1 MSSPLPSSY
10 NEETIVSQITTVYNL
25 LLKLSYLPSDR
36 ISFPPQDGHS
46 INEEL
51 CHSLHIAPQVI
62 SLMKKIP
69 YVIDGYHKPILWQSR
84 AFEYLL
90 DDEIRNGRDP
100 ELTGVVDDNELR
112 LDFLRPWEVA
122 LTCWL
127 DDGISVILDTK
138 SSIFPHYQW
147 STYSKDSANCKLDT
161 IRVIDESE
169 PPDTEEDFRE
179 QLEACNA
186 STYLQKVIDDIR
198 NLEVVY
204 VPGGEIGYLHLP
216 GSWEQIEVKR
226 VLTENFGWGAEF
238 REEDWRREGEEIC
251 KSIGDEALSREEES

>member
-1 MSSPLPSSY
+1 MSSPSLSSSY
-10 NEETIVSQITTVYNL
+10 NEETIVTQITTIYNL
-25 LLKLSYLPSDR
+25 LLKLSYFSSDH
-36 ISFPPQDGHS
+36 ITFPPEGGHS

-62 SLMKKIP
+62 SLMKKIS
-69 YVIDGYHKPILWQSR
+69 YVVNGYHKPIMWQSR

-90 DDEIRNGRDP
+90 NEEIRNGRNP
-100 ELTGVVDDNELR
+100 ELTGVADGDELR

-138 SSIFPHYQW
+138 S
-147 STYSKDSANCKLDT
+147 NT
-161 IRVIDESE
+161 IRLIDESE
-169 PPDTEEDFRE
+169 PPEDDFRE
-179 QLEACNA
+179 ETEAYNA
-186 STYLQKVIDDIR
+186 PTYLQKVIDDIH

-204 VPGGEIGYLHLP
+204 FPGGDIGYLHLP

-226 VLTENFGWGAEF
+226 ILTENFGWGAEF

-251 KSIGDEALSREEES
+251 KAIGDEGLDREERQKDATPVNHTW

>member
-1 MSSPLPSSY
+1 MSSPFLSSSY
-10 NEETIVSQITTVYNL
+10 HEETIVTQITTIYNL
-25 LLKLSYLPSDR
+25 LLKLSYFSPDCVT
-36 ISFPPQDGHS
+36 FPPEGGHF

-69 YVIDGYHKPILWQSR
+69 YVVDGYHKPIMWQSR
-84 AFEYLL
+84 AFEYLR
-90 DDEIRNGRDP
+90 DEEIRNGRDP
-100 ELTGVVDDNELR
+100 ELTGAADDDEELR

-138 SSIFPHYQW
+138 S
-147 STYSKDSANCKLDT
+147 DT

-169 PPDTEEDFRE
+169 PPEGDFRKE
-179 QLEACNA
+179 TDAYNA
-186 STYLQKVIDDIR
+186 STYLQKVIDDIL
-198 NLEVVY
+198 NLEMIY
-204 VPGGEIGYLHLP
+204 FPGGDIGYLHLP
-216 GSWEQIEVKR
+216 GSWEQIQVKR
-226 VLTENFGWGAEF
+226 ILTEDFGWGADF

-251 KSIGDEALSREEES
+251 KAIGDEGLNREE

>member
-1 MSSPLPSSY
+1 MSSPSLPSSY
-10 NEETIVSQITTVYNL
+10 NEETIVTQITTIYNL
-25 LLKLSYLPSDR
+25 LLKLSYFSSNH
-36 ISFPPQDGHS
+36 ITFPPEGGHS

-69 YVIDGYHKPILWQSR
+69 YVVDGYHKPIMWQSR

-90 DDEIRNGRDP
+90 DEEIRNGRDP
-100 ELTGVVDDNELR
+100 ELTGAADDDELR
-112 LDFLRPWEVA
+112 VDFLRPWEVA

-138 SSIFPHYQW
+138 SSIFLHHPIYL
-147 STYSKDSANCKLDT
+147 KDSVNCKLDT
-161 IRVIDESE
+161 IRLIDESE
-169 PPDTEEDFRE
+169 PPENDFRE
-179 QLEACNA
+179 ETEAYNA
-186 STYLQKVIDDIR
+186 PIYLQRVIDDIR
-198 NLEVVY
+198 NLEVIY
-204 VPGGEIGYLHLP
+204 LPGGDIGYLHLP

-226 VLTENFGWGAEF
+226 ILTENFGWGAEF

-251 KSIGDEALSREEES
+251 KAIGDEGLNREE